1 MGEAMRAIRLS
12 GPISAGLLGLLTA
25 QAHAQAQ
32 PPAQPI
38 PQPPIQPQAQ
48 PSMQA
53 QDPAAAD
60 PRRNQA
66 AKLAGL
72 AGFVN
77 LECPG
82 LRSDPAR
89 LKQTVEALGVDAA
102 SLETGDLHLTATRYI
117 AAYQKDVAANCRKAE
132 ATFGPQGS
140 IVPGLIV
147 PR

>member
-1 MGEAMRAIRLS
+1 MRAVRLS
-12 GPISAGLLGLLTA
+12 GLVSAGLLGLLTA
-25 QAHAQAQ
+25 HAQAQ
-32 PPAQPI
+32 TAAQP
-38 PQPPIQPQAQ
+38 QPQAQ
-48 PSMQA
+48 PPMQA

-140 IVPGLIV
+140 IIPGLV
-147 PR
+147 MPR

>member
-1 MGEAMRAIRLS
+1 MRAVRLS
-12 GPISAGLLGLLTA
+12 GLVSAGLLGLLTA
-25 QAHAQAQ
+25 QAHAQVPTQ
-32 PPAQPI
+32 PQG
-38 PQPPIQPQAQ
+38 QPQAQ
-48 PSMQA
+48 PPMQA
-53 QDPAAAD
+53 QDPEAAD

-89 LKQTVEALGVDAA
+89 LKQTVEALGVDPA

-140 IVPGLIV
+140 ILPGLIV

>member
-1 MGEAMRAIRLS
+1 MRAIRLS
-12 GPISAGLLGLLTA
+12 GPISAGLLALLTA
-25 QAHAQAQ
+25 QTHAQAQ

-38 PQPPIQPQAQ
+38 PQPPIQPQGQ
-48 PSMQA
+48 PPMQA
-53 QDPAAAD
+53 QDPASAD

>member
-1 MGEAMRAIRLS
+1 MRAVRHS
-12 GPISAGLLGLLTA
+12 GPVSAGLLALLTA
-25 QAHAQAQ
+25 QAQAQ
-32 PPAQPI
+32 PPTQPQT
-38 PQPPIQPQAQ
+38 QPP
-48 PSMQA
+48 MQA

-89 LKQTVEALGVDAA
+89 LKQTVEALGVDPA

-140 IVPGLIV
+140 IIPGLIV

>member
-1 MGEAMRAIRLS
+1 MRAVRLS
-12 GPISAGLLGLLTA
+12 GPISAGLLGLLMA
-25 QAHAQAQ
+25 QPHAQAQ
-32 PPAQPI
+32 TAA
-38 PQPPIQPQAQ
+38 QPQAQ
-48 PSMQA
+48 PQAQPEAQPPAQA

>member
-1 MGEAMRAIRLS
+1 MRVVRLS
-12 GPISAGLLGLLTA
+12 GLVSAGLLLSLLTA
-25 QAHAQAQ
+25 QAQTQ
-32 PPAQPI
+32 TQT
-38 PQPPIQPQAQ
+38 QT
-48 PSMQA
+48 
-53 QDPAAAD
+53 QDPSAGD

-102 SLETGDLHLTATRYI
+102 SLETGDLYLIATRYI

-140 IVPGLIV
+140 IIPGLIV

>member
-1 MGEAMRAIRLS
+1 MRAIRLS

-25 QAHAQAQ
+25 QAYAQAQ

-38 PQPPIQPQAQ
+38 PQPPIQPQGQ
-48 PSMQA
+48 PPMQA
-53 QDPAAAD
+53 QDPAAAN

>member
-1 MGEAMRAIRLS
+1 MGEAMRAVRLS
-12 GPISAGLLGLLTA
+12 GLVSAGLLGLLTA
-25 QAHAQAQ
+25 HAQAQ
-32 PPAQPI
+32 TAA
-38 PQPPIQPQAQ
+38 QPQAQ
-48 PSMQA
+48 PPMQA

-140 IVPGLIV
+140 IIPGLVV

>member
-1 MGEAMRAIRLS
+1 M
-12 GPISAGLLGLLTA
+12 TA
-25 QAHAQAQ
+25 QAQAQ
-32 PPAQPI
+32 TAAQP
-38 PQPPIQPQAQ
+38 QPQAQ
-48 PSMQA
+48 PPMQA

-140 IVPGLIV
+140 IIPGLVV

>member
-1 MGEAMRAIRLS
+1 MRVARLS
-12 GPISAGLLGLLTA
+12 GLVPAGLLLGMA
-25 QAHAQAQ
+25 AAQAQ
-32 PPAQPI
+32 SP
-38 PQPPIQPQAQ
+38 
-48 PSMQA
+48 
-53 QDPAAAD
+53 DPAAGD

-77 LECPG
+77 LECPA
-82 LRSDPAR
+82 LRSNPVR

-102 SLETGDLHLTATRYI
+102 SLETGDLQLSARRSI

-132 ATFGPQGS
+132 ATFGPHGS
-140 IVPGLIV
+140 IIPGLIV